1 MSLAKSFR
9 QKVRAVRIR
18 CSVNLFLRHSGRVLA
33 IGGGVI
39 ALATLIERLFAVP
52 VLVPWAVWAILGTA
66 AAVILLF
73 WVLSL
78 PSRMQASLLL
88 DERLKLHERFSTTL
102 ALASRDDPFARAARD
117 ESMQRIQRAN
127 LRGHFPIGL
136 SRCWYFSAGTW
147 VVAIGLLL
155 YMPQKDL
162 LGFLKKQHQQ
172 EAQTRQ
178 LAEAQTEVKEALEP
192 VKAVIKELD
201 DPALEKELEKL
212 DELAKGGDPQELKR
226 EAIKALGDLSE
237 RIQQM
242 QGGAEMQTGDIL
254 QRMLK
259 QLHGSSEPFS
269 QQIRMALAK
278 GDFSQAANLL
288 RQLQNQLT
296 EGALSDQ
303 QRQQMAEQLQQ
314 LAKELQKLS
323 TQQKELEEELEKLGL
338 DKKLAQMG
346 EQQLRQTLQKQG
358 LKSEQ
363 IEQLLQKM
371 AASQA
376 AAGRCSGLAQA
387 MAACAQGAG
396 GLSGDELAGAIE
408 QLDALESLEQQM
420 IQLQAGLNEL
430 SRCMGSLGEG
440 MYDGIGGQS
449 PFREG
454 QANRYG
460 SGSGGPGQGYGPRD
474 SDEEGQFGTKTTRVT
489 GKSDQGPVIA
499 GWYFKDTQVKGEA
512 RRDFS
517 EVVEASRARAADA
530 ISENQIPRKYEDAVK
545 KYFGQLGQQAPKP

>member
-1 MSLAKSFR
+1 MSLTKSFR

-18 CSVNLFLRHSGRVLA
+18 CSVNLFLRHAGLVLA
-33 IGGGVI
+33 IGGGV
-39 ALATLIERLFAVP
+39 AVLAILIQQLLAVF
-52 VLVPWAVWAILGTA
+52 VLVAWAVWAFWATI
-66 AAVILLF
+66 AAVVLF
-73 WVLSL
+73 LWFLGL

-102 ALASRDDPFARAARD
+102 ALVNCDDPFAKAACA
-117 ESMQRIQRAN
+117 ESMQAIQRAD
-127 LRGHFPIGL
+127 LRGHFPIGMTR
-136 SRCWYFSAGTW
+136 SWCYGAGIW
-147 VVAIGLLL
+147 VVAIALL
-155 YMPQKDL
+155 YMPQQDL
-162 LGFLKKQHQQ
+162 LGFMKEKDKQQ
-172 EAQTRQ
+172 EQAKQ
-178 LAEAQTEVKEALEP
+178 LDEAQKDVRDALEP
-192 VKAVIKELD
+192 VKIVMQKLD
-201 DPALEKELEKL
+201 DPSLAEDLKRL
-212 DELAKGGDPQELKR
+212 DELAKAGDPQELKR

-237 RIQQM
+237 KIKQM
-242 QGGAEMQTGDIL
+242 QGGAEMQVGDIL

-288 RQLQNQLT
+288 RQLQKQLT

-303 QRQQMAEQLQQ
+303 QRQQMAEQMQQ

-323 TQQKELEEELEKLGL
+323 AQQRELEEELEKLGL
-338 DKKLAQMG
+338 DKKLAQLG
-346 EQQLRQTLQKQG
+346 EQQLRQTLQQQG

-371 AASQA
+371 AAGQA
-376 AAGRCSGLAQA
+376 AAGRCSGLAMA
-387 MAACAQGAG
+387 MAACAEGAG
-396 GLSGDELAGAIE
+396 GLSADELSEAIE

-420 IQLQAGLNEL
+420 LQLQAGLNEL
-430 SRCMGSLGEG
+430 SNCMAFLGEG

-454 QANRYG
+454 HANRYG

-474 SDEEGQFGTKTTRVT
+474 SDTDGQVGTKTTRVT

-512 RRDFS
+512 HRDFV
-517 EVVEASRARAADA
+517 EVVEAGRARAADA
-530 ISENQIPRKYEDAVK
+530 ISENQIPRKYEEAVK
-545 KYFGQLGQQAPKP
+545 KYFGQLEQQAPKQ

>member
-1 MSLAKSFR
+1 MSLTKSFR

-18 CSVNLFLRHSGRVLA
+18 CSINLFLRHAGRVLA

-39 ALATLIERLFAVP
+39 ALATVIERLFAVP
-52 VLVPWAVWAILGTA
+52 VLVPWAAWALSGTA
-66 AAVILLF
+66 AAAIL
-73 WVLSL
+73 VLWLLGL

-88 DERLKLHERFSTTL
+88 DERLKLRERFSTTL
-102 ALASRDDPFARAARD
+102 ALVNCDDPFARAACA
-117 ESMQRIQRAN
+117 ESMQRIQGAN
-127 LRGHFPIGL
+127 LRGHFPVGL
-136 SRCWYFSAGTW
+136 SRSWYYSAGTW

-162 LGFLKKQHQQ
+162 LGFLKKQHRQQ
-172 EAQTRQ
+172 EQAEQ
-178 LAEAQTEVKEALEP
+178 LADAQTEVKDALEP
-192 VKAVIKELD
+192 VKAVINELH

-237 RIQQM
+237 KIKQM
-242 QGGAEMQTGDIL
+242 QGGAEMQVGDIL
-254 QRMLK
+254 QQMLK

-269 QQIRMALAK
+269 QQIRMAMAK
-278 GDFSQAANLL
+278 GDLSQASNLL
-288 RQLQNQLT
+288 RQLQKQLT
-296 EGALSDQ
+296 DGALSDQ
-303 QRQQMAEQLQQ
+303 QKQQMAEQLQQ

-323 TQQKELEEELEKLGL
+323 AQQKELEEELEKLGL
-338 DKKLAQMG
+338 DKKLAEMS

-363 IEQLLQKM
+363 IEQLLEKM
-371 AASQA
+371 AACKA
-376 AAGRCSGLAQA
+376 ASGRCSGLAQA
-387 MAACAQGAG
+387 MAACGGGAG
-396 GLSGDELAGAIE
+396 GLAADELAGAIE

-420 IQLQAGLNEL
+420 LQLQAGLNEL
-430 SRCMGSLGEG
+430 SRCMGGLGEG
-440 MYDGIGGQS
+440 MCDGIGGQS

-454 QANRYG
+454 RANRYG

-474 SDEEGQFGTKTTRVT
+474 SDEDGQFGTKTTRVT

-499 GWYFKDTQVKGEA
+499 SWYFKDTQVKGEA

-517 EVVEASRARAADA
+517 EVVEAGRARAADA
-530 ISENQIPRKYEDAVK
+530 ISENQIPRKYEEAVK
-545 KYFGQLGQQAPKP
+545 KYFGQLEQQAPKP